1 MNHSL
6 SLLELSEWKEPQ
18 DGQGEVRQEHVL
30 HLALQGKDP
39 VCFHP
44 HPYGSIHEV
53 TLRCPPSLIDIIQF

>member
-18 DGQGEVRQEHVL
+18 EGQSEVRQERVL
-30 HLALQGKDP
+30 HLALQGKNP

-44 HPYGSIHEV
+44 RPYRSIREV